1 MELMTMGLENVGT
14 YGFPTVV
21 AGWFMFRLEKIL
33 TKLTDKVNNCP
44 MRAN

>member
-1 MELMTMGLENVGT
+1 MSELLIMGLENVGT

-33 TKLTDKVNNCP
+33 GKLTEVVARCP
-44 MRAN
+44 HNL